1 MSGRSSESSWWV
13 DRLWSSLLYRVADSA
28 LAVYWCG
35 WRCLVDL
42 QRAAGGLTGC
52 GAACCTGLQTVVGCL
67 LVYVEMSGRSSETS
81 WWVDRLWSSLLY
93 QVANSG
99 LLLTGVGGD
108 VW

>member
-67 LVYVEMSGRSSETS
+67 LVYVEMSGRSSESS
-81 WWVDRLWSSLLY
+81 WWVDRFWSSLLY
-93 QVANSG
+93 RVANSG
-99 LLLTGVGGD
+99 LAA
-108 VW
+108 